1 MLSSLFAV
9 LHLLGLVL
17 GVACLLQRRGALT
30 RAREN
35 RDLAAVL
42 YWDNWYG
49 LVAMLWLGS
58 GLYRAF
64 GGIEKGSDYY
74 LHNHVF
80 WLKMLVLLVLL
91 AVEGV
96 LMVTFIRW
104 RIALGKSRPIDLTG
118 RPRLVTLHHVEFWVI
133 VVAVIAASSMARGIG
148 SVKTPSAAAAASAS
162 AAAISLGA
170 KLYTQHCNACHQVDG
185 RGVGGKAAADFVGDP
200 TRLAKSDAQ
209 LLSSIAQG
217 VRGTA
222 MPGFGGRLDEEQQ
235 QAVLAYIR
243 ATFGQ
248 VAR

>member
-1 MLSSLFAV
+1 MLSTLFAI
-9 LHLLGLVL
+9 LHLLSLVL
-17 GVACLLQRRGALT
+17 GVACLLLRRGALA
-30 RAREN
+30 RAREA
-35 RDLAAVL
+35 RDLAPVL

-49 LVAMLWLGS
+49 LVALVWLGS

-64 GGIEKGSDYY
+64 GGIEKGTDYY

-80 WLKMLVLLVLL
+80 WLKLLVLLVLL

-104 RIALGKSRPIDLTG
+104 RIALAKGRPIDLTR

-133 VVAVIAASSMARGIG
+133 VVVVIAASTMARGIG
-148 SVKTPSAAAAASAS
+148 SVKTPSGVASANAS
-162 AAAISLGA
+162 AISLGA
-170 KLYTQHCNACHQVDG
+170 ELYAQHCGACHQADG
-185 RGVGGKAAADFVGDP
+185 RGLSGKVAGDFVGDP

-217 VRGTA
+217 VPGTA
-222 MPGFGGRLDEEQQ
+222 MPGFSSRLDKKQQ
-235 QAVLAYIR
+235 EAVLAYIR

-248 VAR
+248 GN